1 MSNSILPISQQE
13 KQQEVYR
20 EEAADFSNALF
31 IDYLNDPEDYYT
43 NCNNIVASTN
53 ANASHDYMTTNFE
66 ASLTEKEDFVG
77 NEMDFDYN
85 WSTNAAQ
92 TSSGEY
98 NFGGEEEEDEEVAG
112 SDTRKLD
119 FQFVD
124 TVGTWICKTLKTVP
138 WTCKSV
144 SAVKYSHYSAILM
157 ADHMMNKYLSC
168 TFLLI

>member
-1 MSNSILPISQQE
+1 
-13 KQQEVYR
+13 
-20 EEAADFSNALF
+20 
-31 IDYLNDPEDYYT
+31 
-43 NCNNIVASTN
+43 
-53 ANASHDYMTTNFE
+53 MTTNFE

-98 NFGGEEEEDEEVAG
+98 NFGGEGEEDEEVAG

-124 TVGTWICKTLKTVP
+124 TVGTCSILPLRLLKRLKNRLNQRTA
-138 WTCKSV
+138 WM
-144 SAVKYSHYSAILM
+144 SHQCLE
-157 ADHMMNKYLSC
+157 LP
-168 TFLLI
+168 